1 MTTTAETGYVPAY
14 GFHRPGT
21 SEARASL
28 ERIYGADAA
37 AKWTE
42 LLRAAGLDTSG
53 PLDADAEFA
62 RIVEAFLKNAG
73 PDDSMCG
80 QALKIR
86 RETYRHLSEASSHI
100 GGAS

>member
-1 MTTTAETGYVPAY
+1 MTTTAETGSVPAY

-28 ERIYGADAA
+28 ERIYGSDAA

-42 LLRAAGLDTSG
+42 LRRTAGLDTSG
-53 PLDADAEFA
+53 PLDADAEFG
-62 RIVEAFLKNAG
+62 RIVEAFLKNAD
-73 PDDSMCG
+73 PVVSLCG

-86 RETYRHLSEASSHI
+86 QATYRHLSEARAHI
-100 GGAS
+100 GGVS